1 MRLTFTIQRFNP
13 EVNSTPYPQEIRLDV
28 GRGMTILDALIRI
41 KQECDGSLALRYS
54 CRSAICGSCA
64 MTINGSEKLACRTS
78 LRKELERHGHITVAP
93 LRNLPVIKD
102 LVVDMASFW
111 EKIRDVHPWLVP
123 SARPSHEGVA
133 VQRKAQD
140 HANPQFH
147 NVDACIMCGA
157 CVAACTVHEV
167 SKGFAGPAALA
178 KADRF
183 LSDPRESR
191 SATRARLSTL
201 QAEHGIWDCT
211 RCNFCVE
218 VCPKD
223 VKPMEAIIRLR
234 RASLERGFTK
244 TGGAR
249 HILGFTDLVE
259 QQGRLNEAIM
269 PLKVVG
275 FTLRGLL
282 HILPLGIKM
291 LRKGKIPTPFGHAV
305 HGLSYLQDFIRR
317 VRRATPPA

>member
-13 EVNSTPYPQEIRLDV
+13 EVDSTSHPQEIRLDV
-28 GRGMTILDALIRI
+28 GRGMTVLDALIRI

-64 MTINGSEKLACRTS
+64 MTINGNEKLACRTS
-78 LRKELERHGHITVAP
+78 LRKELERHGQITVAP
-93 LRNLPVIKD
+93 LRNFPVIKD
-102 LVVDMASFW
+102 LVVDMALFW
-111 EKIRDVHPWLVP
+111 RKIRDVQPWLSP
-123 SARPSHEGVA
+123 GRSWQEGRS
-133 VQRKAQD
+133 VQAEERG
-140 HANPQFH
+140 HPNPEFH

-167 SKGFAGPAALA
+167 SKDFAGPAALA

-183 LSDPRESR
+183 LSDPREARAS
-191 SATRARLSTL
+191 TRARLSAL

-223 VKPMEAIIRLR
+223 VQPMEAIIRLR
-234 RASLERGFTK
+234 RASLERGMTT

-249 HILGFTDLVE
+249 HILGFIELVE
-259 QQGRLNEAIM
+259 QQGRLNEALM

-275 FTLRGLL
+275 GAPRGLL

-291 LRKGKIPTPFGHAV
+291 LLKWKVPNPFGHALP
-305 HGLSYLQDFIRR
+305 GLGHLKALIRR
-317 VRRATPPA
+317 AKRALPPV

>member
-13 EVNSTPYPQEIRLDV
+13 EVDSTAHLQEIRLDV
-28 GRGMTILDALIRI
+28 GRGMTVLDALIRI
-41 KQECDGSLALRYS
+41 KNECDGSLALRYS

-78 LRKELERHGHITVAP
+78 LRKELERHGHIAVAP
-93 LRNLPVIKD
+93 LRNLPIIKD

-111 EKIRDVHPWLVP
+111 EKIRAVHPWLV
-123 SARPSHEGVA
+123 SAARPSHEDVSA
-133 VQRKAQD
+133 RMKAWD
-140 HANPQFH
+140 HGNPQFH

-157 CVAACTVHEV
+157 CVAACTVYEV

-183 LSDPRESR
+183 LSDSRETP

-201 QAEHGIWDCT
+201 QDEHGIWDCT

-223 VKPMEAIIRLR
+223 VKPMEAIVRLR
-234 RASLERGFTK
+234 RASLERGLTK
-244 TGGAR
+244 AAGAR
-249 HILGFTDLVE
+249 HILGFSGLVE
-259 QQGRLNEAIM
+259 QHGRLNEAMM

-275 FTLRGLL
+275 FAPHALL
-282 HILPLGIKM
+282 NILPLALKM
-291 LRKGKIPTPFGHAV
+291 LLKGKIPNPFGQALP
-305 HGLSYLQDFIRR
+305 GLSHIQALIQR
-317 VRRATPPA
+317 VRRIMPPT

>member
-13 EVNSTPYPQEIRLDV
+13 EVDSIPHPQEIRLDV
-28 GRGMTILDALIRI
+28 SRGMTVLDALIRI

-78 LRKELERHGHITVAP
+78 LRKELERHGQIAVAP
-93 LRNLPVIKD
+93 LRNMPVIKD

-111 EKIRDVHPWLVP
+111 EKIRDVHPWLV
-123 SARPSHEGVA
+123 SATRP
-133 VQRKAQD
+133 AQED
-140 HANPQFH
+140 SPPQTQARVYANPQFH

-157 CVAACTVHEV
+157 CVAACTSHEV
-167 SKGFAGPAALA
+167 SKGFLGPAALA
-178 KADRF
+178 KIDRF
-183 LSDPRESR
+183 LSDPREAP
-191 SATRARLSTL
+191 SAIRARLSVL
-201 QAEHGIWDCT
+201 QDEHGIWDCT

-234 RASLERGFTK
+234 RASLEHGLTD

-249 HILGFTDLVE
+249 HILGFTELVE

-269 PLKVVG
+269 PLRVVG
-275 FTLRGLL
+275 FAPRRLL
-282 HILPLGIKM
+282 HVLPLGLKM
-291 LRKGKIPTPFGHAV
+291 LLKGKIPNPFGQAV
-305 HGLSYLQDFIRR
+305 PWLDQLQAMIRR
-317 VRRATPPA
+317 VRDAAPRT

>member
-13 EVNSTPYPQEIRLDV
+13 EVDSTSHSQEFRLDV
-28 GRGMTILDALIRI
+28 GRGMTVLDALIRI
-41 KQECDGSLALRYS
+41 KQECDASLALRYS

-64 MTINGSEKLACRTS
+64 MTVNGCEKLACRTS

-111 EKIRDVHPWLVP
+111 EKIRDVHPWLV
-123 SARPSHEGVA
+123 SAARPAPEGGLT
-133 VQRKAQD
+133 QTKEGD
-140 HANPQFH
+140 EPNPQFH

-183 LSDPRESR
+183 LSDPRESP
-191 SATRARLSTL
+191 SSIRARLSAL
-201 QAEHGIWDCT
+201 QDEHGIWDCT

-234 RASLERGFTK
+234 RASLEQGFT
-244 TGGAR
+244 TAGGAR
-249 HILGFTDLVE
+249 HILGFTELVE

-275 FTLRGLL
+275 FAPQSLSR
-282 HILPLGIKM
+282 IMPLGIKM
-291 LRKGKIPTPFGHAV
+291 FMKGKVPNPFGHALP
-305 HGLSYLQDFIRR
+305 GLSQLQAFIRR
-317 VRRATPPA
+317 VRRGGPLR

>member
-13 EVNSTPYPQEIRLDV
+13 EVDTTAHHQEIRLDV
-28 GRGMTILDALIRI
+28 GRGMTVLDALIRI

-64 MTINGSEKLACRTS
+64 MTINGSEKLACRAS
-78 LRKELERHGHITVAP
+78 LRKELERHGHIEVAP

-111 EKIRDVHPWLVP
+111 EKIRDVHPWLV
-123 SARPSHEGVA
+123 STARASDEGA
-133 VQRKAQD
+133 PAQAKAQD

-183 LSDPRESR
+183 LSDPRESQ
-191 SATRARLSTL
+191 SATRARLSAL
-201 QAEHGIWDCT
+201 QGDDGIWDCT

-223 VKPMEAIIRLR
+223 VKPMEAIVRLR
-234 RASLERGFTK
+234 RASLERGLTK

-259 QQGRLNEAIM
+259 QQGRLNEALM

-275 FTLRGLL
+275 FAPRGLL

-291 LRKGKIPTPFGHAV
+291 LLKGKIPNPFGHALPGFS
-305 HGLSYLQDFIRR
+305 HLQALIRR
-317 VRRATPPA
+317 ARRSTPPA